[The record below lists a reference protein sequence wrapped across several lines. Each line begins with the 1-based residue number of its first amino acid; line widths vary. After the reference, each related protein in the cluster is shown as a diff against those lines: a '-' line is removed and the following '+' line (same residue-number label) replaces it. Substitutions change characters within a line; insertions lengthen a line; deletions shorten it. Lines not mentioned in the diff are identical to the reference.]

1 MSNKCYNK
9 FCNDHDDENNKCDF
23 LRGINLNDEL
33 KDILKVA
40 WGRCEARKAFNR
52 ILKAQYP
59 KDPILPDAMAINR
72 VGTKFLKEYGYKF
85 GKPHPP
91 IIELEKTNGDME
103 F

>member
-9 FCNDHDDENNKCDF
+9 LCALHFPDTYIDSIKKIVKNQCSMAKY
-23 LRGINLNDEL
+23 
-33 KDILKVA
+33 
-40 WGRCEARKAFNR
+40 CEHHKAFNR
-52 ILKAQYP
+52 ILKSQYP
-59 KDPILPDAMAINR
+59 KDKILPDAIAINK